1 MMNQRHVAWFC
12 CALSM
17 LLLLCCSCS
26 VVALPESTA
35 TDNETTKRYND
46 VDYEGLAVTAAE
58 TSLKDHLKNPESLQ
72 IHNIITEND
81 GYEDDSV
88 YFCAVEVDYSAQN
101 GFGGYNRDTLK
112 SYIKIVKSTGTI
124 SELDETSYIN
134 QRADAQ
140 FAERLSSVGEGIPL
154 QHIFSEDN
162 YSRLLPKIKES
173 GEISSTFTYSS
184 GDKEVRYISNL
195 GNLEGTVTFYFC
207 AKSEKIYQISFYWSD
222 GQSFYDGTNAYT
234 LGSGHI
240 ATIEDVDTLREKI
253 DDTLKIPHGDIK
265 ETVETYFH
273 DYECRWHLADGIY
286 VELSWTVH
294 DEDNVIGHIQ
304 LLLCNEKNETVG

>member
-1 MMNQRHVAWFC
+1 MIGQRHFAWFC
-12 CALSM
+12 CALSV

-35 TDNETTKRYND
+35 TDDEMRQEYTDAN
-46 VDYEGLAVTAAE
+46 YEGLAITAVE
-58 TSLKDHLKNPESLQ
+58 TSLKDRLKNPESLQ
-72 IHNIITEND
+72 IHNIITESD
-81 GYEDDSV
+81 SYEDDLV

-112 SYIKIVKSTGTI
+112 SYIKIAKSTGTI
-124 SELDETSYIN
+124 TELDETSYIN

-140 FAERLSSVGEGIPL
+140 FAEGLSSVGEGIPL

-162 YSRLLPKIKES
+162 YSRLLPRIRES
-173 GEISSTFTYSS
+173 GKISSTFTYPN
-184 GDKEVRYISNL
+184 GDKEVCYISNL
-195 GNLEGTVTFYFC
+195 GNLEGTATFYFYS
-207 AKSEKIYQISFYWSD
+207 KSEKIYQISFYWSD

-234 LGSGHI
+234 LGSEYI
-240 ATIEDVDTLREKI
+240 ATNEDVDVLREKI

-273 DYECRWHLADGIY
+273 DYECRWDLADGIY
-286 VELSWTVH
+286 VKLSWTVH
-294 DEDNVIGHIQ
+294 DGDNVIGHIQ
-304 LLLCNEKNETVG
+304 LLLCNEKNEATG